1 MKVTA
6 LVAVKKYTSD
16 IKNGCFKPTND
27 EFYSVAL
34 PPHRTSGLLF
44 LESSSQ
50 LLHLKLWFG
59 ISIATRVLLLVGKGL
74 RFCRYVLIVKPFFMV

>member
-6 LVAVKKYTSD
+6 LVVVKKYTSD

-27 EFYSVAL
+27 KFYSVAL

-50 LLHLKLWFG
+50 LLHCNHQ
-59 ISIATRVLLLVGKGL
+59 THRVIQLGDTITSFVSLL
-74 RFCRYVLIVKPFFMV
+74 PP